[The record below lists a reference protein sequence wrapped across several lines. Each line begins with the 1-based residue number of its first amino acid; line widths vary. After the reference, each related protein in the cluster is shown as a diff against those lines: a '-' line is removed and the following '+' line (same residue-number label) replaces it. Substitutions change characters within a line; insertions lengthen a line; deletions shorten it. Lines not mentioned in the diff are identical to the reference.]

1 MAKIPQYIRQEPARV
16 IPGVRVNPAAMTQDL
31 QAMGQF
37 GETLSDVGN
46 FFTQKMREAREV
58 TEKSNADVSLM
69 KSHADLIRI
78 AKTTDYDPENPD
90 AITDFYK
97 KNMDTAS
104 QGVFS
109 KMKEA
114 KAVTAAKRDYDKNS
128 IAWNTAVWSL
138 SNKKQID
145 HNKASLAVRT
155 SDRVQN
161 VDITNPEKTIQ
172 DGLLDIETQRHAGTI
187 TSVAAQKQKEKFIDS
202 VNEQVVWTIANS
214 LGFEE
219 GMKFLNDP
227 EKTEDISVSKLNSM
241 KASLRTQWNTQNK
254 IDDRQLKETQDKT
267 SADYFTQLD
276 KGTLTLDMVNRA
288 VLAQTLSEADGRYYK
303 KALEQETAG
312 KTNPD
317 THLKLKDEILTANT
331 EEKRI
336 KAREKVLKAYGENK
350 LFYKD
355 AGTLLARIKEVDPI
369 QNDRARRF
377 HADLKQKNKDGV
389 FESDVFLEKSNTL
402 DAWLKANPDAKD
414 KEVEDFFK
422 ALTKEEDNGWV
433 AKILD
438 AFWGVATFGAP
449 NIEFPEKGG
458 DDEAIRILIENKQ
471 PVTPANIKYIKD
483 NM

>member
-1 MAKIPQYIRQEPARV
+1 MKIPQYIRQEPARV

-37 GETLSDVGN
+37 GETLSKVGSE
-46 FFTQKMREAREV
+46 FGTKMREAREV
-58 TEKSNADVSLM
+58 SEYSNAENLWKEGINQNKLNLD
-69 KSHADLIRI
+69 KD
-78 AKTTDYDPENPD
+78 TDYKTFLERFEKTQGDLYNQV
-90 AITDFYK
+90 ASGITEPNAKAAFKRFVD
-97 KNMDTAS
+97 KNLVSERYEIGRKAS
-104 QGVFS
+104 QIEIGF
-109 KMKEA
+109 MEA
-114 KAVTAAKRDYDKNS
+114 DYY
-128 IAWNTAVWSL
+128 
-138 SNKKQID
+138 KQIE
-145 HNKASLAVRT
+145 LAVKRG
-155 SDRVQN
+155 
-161 VDITNPEKTIQ
+161 DIDFINKSTNAAISAGYLKADVGEKARENAI
-172 DGLLDIETQRHAGTI
+172 
-187 TSVAAQKQKEKFIDS
+187 KS